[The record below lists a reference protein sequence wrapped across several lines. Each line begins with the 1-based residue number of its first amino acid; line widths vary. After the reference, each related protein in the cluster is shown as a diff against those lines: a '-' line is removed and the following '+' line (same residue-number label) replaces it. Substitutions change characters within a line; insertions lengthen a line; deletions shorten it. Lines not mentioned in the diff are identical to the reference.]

1 MANQVLS
8 RPMFKQSQ
16 AAPSVS
22 PTVGGIGSMTTPD
35 QNAQALKN
43 MFAPQIPAA
52 RPTQSFP
59 SPQVGYKRGG
69 EVIDGVAHFVDGNE
83 VVVPPPA
90 EPGVGTKLWSAAKD
104 IANIPYQVYQGVVG
118 GKPVSLTP
126 NYDEEVRRARG
137 ETGEAPTSPAQK
149 MGAAAADIAG
159 LPVRGTQY
167 VGNKIDPREVPPV
180 TSLTPNYD
188 VYRVEEEAQKKR
200 DTEERLRAATRAALA
215 APVTG
220 ASFQDEAAGGGILK
234 VAPKAPPPPP
244 DPIKESIQTN
254 LQAIKERREA
264 SDKQREENK
273 YLALL
278 SAGLGIMG
286 GKSRNAFENIGA
298 GGQQGIATFAGLEK
312 ARREDDAS
320 RRQEQY
326 QQQQLT
332 LQNNQLAQQKEIA
345 FAQLAKDPDAVR
357 TYAALGGWKAGD
369 PPEKFAEAVR
379 IGSEQTT
386 LSSRIKALQDIVTA
400 AQNPMSGIPPERA
413 KEAQEELLRLGLGS
427 KSGGGQFPGF
437 TPVAV
442 RPGK

>member
-1 MANQVLS
+1 
-8 RPMFKQSQ
+8 MFKQSQ
-16 AAPSVS
+16 TASPIAPTSS
-22 PTVGGIGSMTTPD
+22 GIGGMTTPD

-43 MFAPQIPAA
+43 MFAPTVPAA

-59 SPQVGYKRGG
+59 TPQAGYKRGG
-69 EVIDGVAHFVDGNE
+69 EVIDGVAHFADGNE

-104 IANIPYQVYQGVVG
+104 IADIPYQVYQGVVG

-159 LPVRGTQY
+159 LTVRGPQY
-167 VGNKIDPREVPPV
+167 VGNIIDPKEVPPV
-180 TSLTPNYD
+180 KSITPNYD

-220 ASFQDEAAGGGILK
+220 TSFQEEAAGSGILK
-234 VAPKAPPPPP
+234 AIANPPPAKPAA
-244 DPIKESIQTN
+244 DTELQIQSIR
-254 LQAIKERREA
+254 ARREA
-264 SDKQREENK
+264 SERQREENK
-273 YLALL
+273 WMGLL

-286 GKSRNAFENIGA
+286 GTNRNAFANIGA

-326 QQQQLT
+326 QQDQLT
-332 LQNNQLAQQKEIA
+332 LQNKQLAQQREIA
-345 FAQLAKDPDAVR
+345 FAQIEKDPDTIR
-357 TYAALGGWKAGD
+357 LYRALGGGDLVKGYQLVSSDAILKAAQALSLD
-369 PPEKFAEAVR
+369 PTA
-379 IGSEQTT
+379 T
-386 LSSRIKALQDIVTA
+386 LEERTKAKAFVESRISEAMGARSGAGQFSGFKDVTA
-400 AQNPMSGIPPERA
+400 
-413 KEAQEELLRLGLGS
+413 K
-427 KSGGGQFPGF
+427 
-437 TPVAV
+437 
-442 RPGK
+442 